1 MRMNRRTSILSAVV
15 AIAVTTLAMVTVAF
29 AAQEQGGGQGQEKV
43 TICHEGHTIT
53 VGEPALAAHERHGDT
68 EGACESA
75 TPETTGD
82 VTTPDTTTPES
93 TTPETTTPD
102 TTTPDTTI
110 PDTTTP
116 ETTVPETTTPETTT
130 PETTT
135 PEDEGGKGQ
144 EKVPICHEGHT
155 ITVGVPAL
163 AAHERHGDTEG
174 ACATTGQDR
183 PRLHAGAKI
192 TLKLLRLG
200 ESQSLAEVYAS
211 DHTGFKV
218 ERAMRKGLMVFC
230 RPGGYD
236 TLTFTCEGAT
246 PPPLTTTPETTT
258 PETTVPE
265 TTTPDTTVPDTT
277 VPDTTVP
284 VTTVPDTTVPATT
297 P

>member
-1 MRMNRRTSILSAVV
+1 MNRRVSILSAVV
-15 AIAVTTLAMVTVAF
+15 TIAVTTLAMVTVAF
-29 AAQEQGGGQGQEKV
+29 AAQRDGGLDQQKV

-53 VGEPALAAHERHGDT
+53 VGAPALAAHERHGDT
-68 EGACESA
+68 EGVCEAA

-93 TTPETTTPD
+93 TTPETTNPD

-110 PDTTTP
+110 PETTTP
-116 ETTVPETTTPETTT
+116 EKTPETTT

-135 PEDEGGKGQ
+135 PEDEGGIGQ
-144 EKVPICHEGHT
+144 ENVTICHKGHT
-155 ITVGVPAL
+155 IIVGVPAL

-174 ACATTGQDR
+174 ACETTTRGGWHDR
-183 PRLHAGAKI
+183 PSLHPGAKI

-211 DHTGFKV
+211 ENTGFKV
-218 ERAMRKGLMVFC
+218 KRAMRKGLMVFC
-230 RPGGYD
+230 HPGGYD

-246 PPPLTTTPETTT
+246 PPPETTTPETTT
-258 PETTVPE
+258 PETTVP
-265 TTTPDTTVPDTT
+265 DTTVPDTT
-277 VPDTTVP
+277 VPDTTA
-284 VTTVPDTTVPATT
+284 PATT

>member
-1 MRMNRRTSILSAVV
+1 MNLRASILSAVV

-29 AAQEQGGGQGQEKV
+29 AAQEQGGGQGQQKV

-53 VGEPALAAHERHGDT
+53 VGAPALAAHERHGDT
-68 EGACESA
+68 EGVCEAA

-93 TTPETTTPD
+93 TTPETTNPD

-110 PDTTTP
+110 PETTTP
-116 ETTVPETTTPETTT
+116 EKTPETTT

-135 PEDEGGKGQ
+135 PEEEGGIGQ
-144 EKVPICHEGHT
+144 EKVTICHKGHT
-155 ITVGVPAL
+155 IIVGVPAL

-246 PPPLTTTPETTT
+246 PPETPTPPPGTTTPTPPPDSTTT
-258 PETTVPE
+258 PTPPPG
-265 TTTPDTTVPDTT
+265 TTTPTPPPDSTTT
-277 VPDTTVP
+277 
-284 VTTVPDTTVPATT
+284 PATT

>member
-43 TICHEGHTIT
+43 TICHNGHTIT
-53 VGEPALAAHERHGDT
+53 VGE
-68 EGACESA
+68 
-75 TPETTGD
+75 
-82 VTTPDTTTPES
+82 
-93 TTPETTTPD
+93 
-102 TTTPDTTI
+102 
-110 PDTTTP
+110 
-116 ETTVPETTTPETTT
+116 
-130 PETTT
+130 
-135 PEDEGGKGQ
+135 
-144 EKVPICHEGHT
+144 
-155 ITVGVPAL
+155 PAL

-230 RPGGYD
+230 NPGGYD

-246 PPPLTTTPETTT
+246 PPPLTTT
-258 PETTVPE
+258 PE

>member
-1 MRMNRRTSILSAVV
+1 MNRRASILSAVV

-43 TICHEGHTIT
+43 TICHEGHTII
-53 VGEPALAAHERHGDT
+53 VGAPALAAHERHGDT
-68 EGACESA
+68 EGACETA

-82 VTTPDTTTPES
+82 VTTPDTTPE
-93 TTPETTTPD
+93 TTPETTGD
-102 TTTPDTTI
+102 VTTPDTT
-110 PDTTTP
+110 PETTP
-116 ETTVPETTTPETTT
+116 ETTGDVTTPDTTPETT

-135 PEDEGGKGQ
+135 PEDEGGQGQ
-144 EKVPICHEGHT
+144 EKVTICHKGHT
-155 ITVGVPAL
+155 IIVGAPAL

-183 PRLHAGAKI
+183 PRLHPGAKI

-230 RPGGYD
+230 HPGGYD
-236 TLTFTCEGAT
+236 TVTFTCEGAT
-246 PPPLTTTPETTT
+246 PPPLTTTPETTGPATT
-258 PETTVPE
+258 PETTG
-265 TTTPDTTVPDTT
+265 
-277 VPDTTVP
+277 
-284 VTTVPDTTVPATT
+284 PATT
-297 P
+297 PETTGPATTP

>member
-29 AAQEQGGGQGQEKV
+29 AAQEQGGGQGQQKV

-53 VGEPALAAHERHGDT
+53 VGA
-68 EGACESA
+68 
-75 TPETTGD
+75 
-82 VTTPDTTTPES
+82 
-93 TTPETTTPD
+93 
-102 TTTPDTTI
+102 
-110 PDTTTP
+110 
-116 ETTVPETTTPETTT
+116 
-130 PETTT
+130 
-135 PEDEGGKGQ
+135 
-144 EKVPICHEGHT
+144 
-155 ITVGVPAL
+155 PAL

-183 PRLHAGAKI
+183 PRLHPGAKI

-218 ERAMRKGLMVFC
+218 KRAMRKGLMVFC

-265 TTTPDTTVPDTT
+265 TTTPDTPVPDTT